1 MSSQIL
7 ATRGRIYPATNT
19 NVTLAARMDDGS
31 LVRGETS
38 ITASPHRIL
47 ELMLSPADAEPLPGT
62 LDAIANADLITLGP
76 GSLYTSL
83 ITNLLV
89 RGIPEAIAASSAT
102 RVYVGNLM
110 TQANESLGLT
120 ASQHIEKILQHCGH
134 GNSSALPKLFD
145 YALINTAPISPTL
158 LAQYAR
164 EGQTP
169 HRARP
174 RPHPRPR
181 RRTHPRQLRPRRQRP
196 PPRPRPRHRSP
207 AQTRPRQI
215 RKLTM
220 TDTRQL
226 RIVTRACIFAL
237 SIAPALSLA
246 PAQNAA
252 APPAGSAATVVPAY
266 DVMTIRPNKT
276 SSGSV
281 DIDTDDDRYSAT
293 NVSLKQL
300 LENAYDIKQDLISGI
315 PGPLDSVRFDI
326 EAKISEPDHDALKKL
341 TPEQERQQIL
351 PLLTERFQ
359 LKVHTETKT
368 LPVYELVLITGGP
381 KFKPSADQTK
391 TGGGGMSVHGG
402 RTLTRPH
409 RPRHPHDFPS
419 RKRSPARSTAP
430 SSTRPDSKATSISP
444 PVVERRNPD
453 SGAEQA
459 PSIFTAIQEQLGLKL
474 QPAKG
479 PVDTLVVDHAEMP
492 PKTPRPG

>member
-1 MSSQIL
+1 
-7 ATRGRIYPATNT
+7 
-19 NVTLAARMDDGS
+19 
-31 LVRGETS
+31 
-38 ITASPHRIL
+38 
-47 ELMLSPADAEPLPGT
+47 
-62 LDAIANADLITLGP
+62 
-76 GSLYTSL
+76 
-83 ITNLLV
+83 
-89 RGIPEAIAASSAT
+89 
-102 RVYVGNLM
+102 
-110 TQANESLGLT
+110 
-120 ASQHIEKILQHCGH
+120 
-134 GNSSALPKLFD
+134 
-145 YALINTAPISPTL
+145 
-158 LAQYAR
+158 
-164 EGQTP
+164 
-169 HRARP
+169 
-174 RPHPRPR
+174 
-181 RRTHPRQLRPRRQRP
+181 
-196 PPRPRPRHRSP
+196 
-207 AQTRPRQI
+207 
-215 RKLTM
+215 M

-391 TGGGGMSVHGG
+391 TGGGSMSVHGG
-402 RTLTRPH
+402 RTLTSLTAHDIPMTSLAKTLAGAVH
-409 RPRHPHDFPS
+409 RTIIDKTGLKGNFDLS
-419 RKRSPARSTAP
+419 LQWSN
-430 SSTRPDSKATSISP
+430 D
-444 PVVERRNPD
+444 ENPD

-479 PVDTLVVDHAEMP
+479 PVDTLVVDHAAMP
-492 PKTPRPG
+492 SEN